1 MRTVCGKYEVPEK
14 LMAERYGN
22 IIGWGKYVP
31 EKVVTNAD
39 LEKLV
44 DTSDEWIVSRTGI
57 RERHIVSPGENTSDM
72 AIKASKEALET
83 AGVNARDLGLIIVA
97 TSSPDYL
104 TPPISS
110 QVQHGIGAKDVGAF
124 TLVAGCP
131 GFVYALA
138 VGQQFI
144 AAGSCDNVLV
154 VGVELISRFTDWTD
168 RSTCILF
175 ADGAGAV
182 VLQVSNEPSG
192 VLSYVLGSDGSG
204 AEYLILPGGGT
215 ANPPSQEML
224 DKRLNYLRMDGN
236 HVFRFATRVLG
247 KALAQA
253 IQQAGLTIDD
263 IDLFIP
269 HQANARIIESAARY
283 VKLPKEK
290 VFVNIDRYGNTS
302 AASIPIALCEAFEQ
316 GRAKVGDTLAFVAF
330 GAGLTWASAV
340 VKIGE
345 RLAPIPVKRKWLSK
359 PEWLSLDPLVGVT
372 RAKSSN
378 FIKIL
383 ANLLA
388 PIGILVQ
395 KIGEWFRS

>member
-1 MRTVCGKYEVPEK
+1 MRTVCGKYEFLERI
-14 LMAERYGN
+14 MAERYGN

-39 LEKLV
+39 LEKMV

-72 AIKASKEALET
+72 AIEASKQALEMS
-83 AGVNARDLGLIIVA
+83 GVHARDLGLIIVA

-110 QVQHGIGAKDVGAF
+110 QVQHALGAKDVGAF

-144 AAGSCDNVLV
+144 ASGACDNVLV
-154 VGVELISRFTDWTD
+154 VGAELISRFTDWTD

-204 AEYLILPGGGT
+204 AEHLILPGGGT

-224 DKRLNYLRMDGN
+224 DKRLHYLRMDGN
-236 HVFRFATRVLG
+236 QIFRFATRVLG

-253 IQQAGLTIDD
+253 VEQAGLTIDD

-269 HQANARIIESAARY
+269 HQANSRIIESAARH
-283 VKLPKEK
+283 VKLPEEK

-316 GRAKVGDTLAFVAF
+316 GRAKIGDTLAFVAF

-345 RLAPIPVKRKWLSK
+345 RVAPIPVKRSWLSK
-359 PEWLSLDPLVGVT
+359 PEWLSLDPLLGVT
-372 RAKSSN
+372 RATSSN
-378 FIKIL
+378 VIKIM
-383 ANLLA
+383 AHILA
-388 PIGILVQ
+388 PVGVLIQ
-395 KIGEWFRS
+395 KISELFQG